1 MAGLAVRSLASVMN
15 AGITDATTPINVKQL
30 RVTNFMALLV
40 MCMLLPWI
48 PVAAIAREE
57 LALGA
62 NIVAATV
69 LLSVILLNRHGRY
82 FAATCVLMITAHL
95 QLLWTNWVTGYPS
108 GTWFYYAPMVFVP
121 FVVFRREHRCL
132 ALAFSAVAALCFLGI
147 FTFQRYFPARI
158 TLIDEQASSLVNS
171 VAAIGCFVALAMVF
185 MDAVDDTE
193 DALDR
198 QRAQS
203 DALLLNVLP
212 ASIAKRLKKSP
223 DAVIAD
229 RCGEVTVLFADIVG
243 FTALSSKTNPAETVK
258 MLNQI
263 FTVFDELCEVHG
275 VERIKTIGDG
285 YMAFSGASDPP
296 PDHATAMLKVA
307 IGMRDY
313 LESRPFA
320 EPLQVRIGLNS
331 GEVVAG
337 IVGTTRF
344 HYDIW
349 GDAVNVASR
358 MESTGEPGRI
368 HIARSTWEK
377 IHDVY
382 PCEPRGRIP
391 VKGKGQLETW
401 FVR

>member
-1 MAGLAVRSLASVMN
+1 MAVRSFVNSVMSS
-15 AGITDATTPINVKQL
+15 GITDATTPINVKQL

-40 MCMLLPWI
+40 TCMLLPWI
-48 PVAAIAREE
+48 PVAAIAHETP
-57 LALGA
+57 ALVA
-62 NIVAATV
+62 NIVAAVV
-69 LLSVILLNRHGRY
+69 LLSVILLNRQGRY
-82 FAATCVLMITAHL
+82 FAATSVLMVTAHL
-95 QLLWTNWVTGYPS
+95 QLLWTNWLTGYPS
-108 GTWFYYAPMVFVP
+108 GTWFYYAPLVFVP
-121 FVVFRREHRCL
+121 FVAFRREHRSL
-132 ALAFSAVAALCFLGI
+132 ALAFSVLAGLCFLGI
-147 FTFQRYFPARI
+147 FIFRQHFPARI
-158 TLIDEQASSLVNS
+158 TLINEQASSIVNS
-171 VAAIGCFVALAMVF
+171 VAAIGFFLALAIVF
-185 MDAVDDTE
+185 MGAVDDTE
-193 DALDR
+193 DALDH
-198 QRAQS
+198 QRAQA

-212 ASIAKRLKKSP
+212 ASIATRLKNSP
-223 DAVIAD
+223 NTVIAD

-243 FTALSSKTNPAETVK
+243 FTALSSRAKPAETVK
-258 MLNQI
+258 MLNEI
-263 FTVFDELCEVHG
+263 FTMFDELCERNG

-285 YMAFSGASDPP
+285 YMAFSGASAQSI
-296 PDHATAMLKVA
+296 DHAATMTRVA

-313 LESRPFA
+313 MESHPFD

-331 GEVVAG
+331 GEVIAG

-377 IHDVY
+377 VHEIY

-401 FVR
+401 FVL